1 MPDTI
6 VFLDSRVA
14 DQETLLASFDSTI
27 EVIFL
32 DADRDGLTQIA
43 DALSGKSGYS
53 SIQIFSHG
61 SPGTL
66 LLGSTVLNA
75 SNLDAYAFQLS
86 VIGNSLTDTGDLLLY
101 GCNVGDEIEG
111 QAFVER
117 LSDLTG
123 ADVATSDDVSGG
135 DAVGGDWELEVQTGV
150 IEQQSE
156 QLPADYAG
164 VLDGETSTEFRV
176 NTYVDSSQSSPS
188 VTSLSDGGF
197 VVTWQS
203 NGQDGSYDGI
213 YGQRYDAGGN
223 TIGSEFQINTYTDR
237 YQERASVTSLSDG
250 GFVVTW
256 SSDGQDGSG
265 DGIYGQRYDADGNT
279 IGSEFQINSYTA
291 NNQFYPSVT
300 SLSDGGF
307 VVTWSSDGQDGSYDG
322 IYGQRY
328 DADGNTIGSEFQVNS
343 YTTSAQSSPSVTS
356 LSDGGFVVT
365 WQSNGQD
372 SSLGGIYGQRYD
384 ADGNTIGSE
393 FQINTYTYS
402 GQYHPS
408 MASLS
413 DGGFVVAWQS
423 YGQDGSGYGIYGQR
437 YDADGN
443 TIGSEFQINSYTTSA
458 QSDPSVALL
467 SDGGFVVTWQSNGQD
482 GSYDG
487 IYGQRY
493 DADGNTIGSEFQINT
508 YTYSGQYHPSMA
520 SLSDGGFVVT
530 WQSNGQD
537 GSGYGIYGQRYDAEG
552 NPVSISSE
560 ISAPSLNLFNG
571 PVQVTDENTE
581 VTITLSDLIATGD
594 EADADGTVQ
603 AFRVSSISSGTL
615 RIGTDAASATAFDP
629 ATNNLIDATHQAYWT
644 PDLDFKGIQGA
655 FSVFAVDNQGLE
667 SATAI
672 EATVDVTALNDTGVG
687 LEFQVNSY
695 NRNSQSDPSVASL
708 YGGGF
713 VVTWQSYGQDGS
725 SDGIYGQ
732 RYDADGNTVGSE
744 FQINTYTD
752 SEQSSPSVASLSD
765 GGFVVTWQS
774 WVDGSEYDI
783 YGQRYDAS
791 GNTVGSEFQINTYTY
806 AEQSSPSVA
815 SLSDGGFVVTWQ
827 SYGQDGSHDGIYGQ
841 RYDASGNAIGSE
853 FQINTYTYGE
863 QLSPSVTSLSDGGF
877 VVTWSSDDQDGS
889 YDGIYGQRYDASGN
903 TVGSEFQI
911 NTYTYSK
918 QSSPSVASLS
928 DGGFVVTWSSDGQDG
943 SYDGIYGQRY
953 DADGNTVGSE
963 FQINTYTDNLQFSPS
978 VTSLADGGFV
988 VTWQSNGQDG
998 SHDGIYGQ
1006 RYDAG
1011 GNTVGSE
1018 FQINTYTD
1026 NQQQNPSVTSL
1037 SDGGFVVTWS
1047 SDGQDG
1053 SHDGIYGQRYDADG
1067 NTTISSEFQINTYT
1081 DNQQQNSSVTSLA
1094 DGGFVVTWQSNGQD
1108 GSYDGIYGQRYDA
1121 GGNTVGSEFQIN
1133 TYTDNQQQNSSV
1145 TSLSDGGF
1153 VVTWQSNGQDES
1165 SFGIYGQRYDADG
1178 NTVGSEF
1185 QINTCTDNLQSDPSV
1200 TSLSD
1205 GGFVVTWQSNGQDGA
1220 YYGIYGQR
1228 YDASGNTIGSEFQIN
1243 TYTDNQQQNPSVAS
1257 LSDGGFVVTWQS
1269 NGQDGAYYGIYG
1281 QRYDAS
1287 GNTVG
1292 SEFQINTYTDNQ
1304 QQNSSVTSLADGG
1317 FVVTWQSNGQDG
1329 SYDGIYG
1336 QRYDA
1341 AGNTVGSEFQI
1352 NTYTDST
1359 QSSPS
1364 VASLS
1369 DGGFVVAWQSNGQD
1383 ESSFGIYGQRY
1394 DADGNTVGSEFQ
1406 INTYTDNL
1414 QFSPSVTSLAD
1425 GGFVVTWESNGQ
1437 DGSSDG
1443 IYGQRYDADGNP
1455 IALVIP
1461 NQIPTLT
1468 QFSEPVE
1475 TTNEDTEVEIAFSKL
1490 MATGNESDADGTV
1503 EGFVV
1508 KSVTS
1513 GTLRIGAD
1521 AASATPYDEVTN
1533 KRIDGTNHA
1542 YWTPDENANGE
1553 LGAFSV
1559 VAVDNE
1565 GAESYTPIEA
1575 KVNVMAVNDA
1585 PTVATAIADASTA
1598 EDALYSYNAS
1608 VNFTDVD
1615 AGDELSFTA
1624 TLEDG
1629 SALPGWLTI
1638 DETTGVL
1645 SGTPSN
1651 DDVGVLNVKVTATDL
1666 AGSSASDVYQ
1676 LTVTNENDAP
1686 TVETVIPDA
1695 STAEDAAYSYDASVN
1710 FTDVDAGDELSF
1722 TATLE
1727 DGSALPGWLTI
1738 DETTGVLSGTPSNDD
1753 VGVLNVRVTAT
1764 DLAGASVSD
1773 VYQLTVTNENDAPT
1787 VETVIPDASTAEDAA
1802 YSYDASVNFTDVDAG
1817 DELSFT
1823 ATQEDG
1829 SALPGWLTIDE
1840 TTGVLSGTP
1849 ENGDV
1854 GVFNVKVTATDL
1866 AGASVSDVYQLT
1878 VTAMSVNTP
1887 PQLINPISDT
1897 STAEGV
1903 LYSYDASAN
1912 FMDDDAGDTLTYSA
1926 TLEGGMALPDWLT
1939 IDETTGVLSGTP
1951 ENGDANVLNVSVT
1964 ATDHSGASV
1973 SDSYMLIVTNRA
1985 YNETSGDDNLQG
1997 SNGDDVIYGAA
2008 GDDWL
2013 VGGRG
2018 DDILVGGT
2026 GNDTMFGGTGDDTYY
2041 VDSEQD
2047 TVIESWFRFGQSGND
2062 TVIASV
2068 DWTLGYG
2075 IENLELIGN
2084 KDLNGTGNSLDNL
2097 MTGNDGNNVLQG
2109 LFGDDILE
2117 GGLGNDTLDGGWGND
2132 VLTGGEG
2139 ADYLTGG
2146 WGRDV
2151 FRYTDQSESGVIEE
2165 HMDTISDFEYRRD
2178 KIDLSGIDAD
2188 TTEAGDQAFS
2198 SDILSD
2204 TEAFTEA
2211 GQLRFDSS
2219 SGILYG
2225 NTDADTDSEF
2235 AIELLGVTSVDVTAL
2250 LL

>member
-372 SSLGGIYGQRYD
+372 SS
-384 ADGNTIGSE
+384 
-393 FQINTYTYS
+393 S
-402 GQYHPS
+402 G
-408 MASLS
+408 
-413 DGGFVVAWQS
+413 
-423 YGQDGSGYGIYGQR
+423 
-437 YDADGN
+437 
-443 TIGSEFQINSYTTSA
+443 
-458 QSDPSVALL
+458 
-467 SDGGFVVTWQSNGQD
+467 
-482 GSYDG
+482 G

-877 VVTWSSDDQDGS
+877 VVTWSSDDQDL
-889 YDGIYGQRYDASGN
+889 
-903 TVGSEFQI
+903 
-911 NTYTYSK
+911 
-918 QSSPSVASLS
+918 SL
-928 DGGFVVTWSSDGQDG
+928 
-943 SYDGIYGQRY
+943 IH
-953 DADGNTVGSE
+953 
-963 FQINTYTDNLQFSPS
+963 I
-978 VTSLADGGFV
+978 
-988 VTWQSNGQDG
+988 
-998 SHDGIYGQ
+998 
-1006 RYDAG
+1006 
-1011 GNTVGSE
+1011 
-1018 FQINTYTD
+1018 
-1026 NQQQNPSVTSL
+1026 
-1037 SDGGFVVTWS
+1037 
-1047 SDGQDG
+1047 
-1053 SHDGIYGQRYDADG
+1053 
-1067 NTTISSEFQINTYT
+1067 
-1081 DNQQQNSSVTSLA
+1081 
-1094 DGGFVVTWQSNGQD
+1094 
-1108 GSYDGIYGQRYDA
+1108 
-1121 GGNTVGSEFQIN
+1121 
-1133 TYTDNQQQNSSV
+1133 
-1145 TSLSDGGF
+1145 
-1153 VVTWQSNGQDES
+1153 
-1165 SFGIYGQRYDADG
+1165 
-1178 NTVGSEF
+1178 
-1185 QINTCTDNLQSDPSV
+1185 
-1200 TSLSD
+1200 
-1205 GGFVVTWQSNGQDGA
+1205 
-1220 YYGIYGQR
+1220 
-1228 YDASGNTIGSEFQIN
+1228 
-1243 TYTDNQQQNPSVAS
+1243 
-1257 LSDGGFVVTWQS
+1257 
-1269 NGQDGAYYGIYG
+1269 
-1281 QRYDAS
+1281 
-1287 GNTVG
+1287 
-1292 SEFQINTYTDNQ
+1292 
-1304 QQNSSVTSLADGG
+1304 
-1317 FVVTWQSNGQDG
+1317 
-1329 SYDGIYG
+1329 
-1336 QRYDA
+1336 
-1341 AGNTVGSEFQI
+1341 
-1352 NTYTDST
+1352 
-1359 QSSPS
+1359 
-1364 VASLS
+1364 
-1369 DGGFVVAWQSNGQD
+1369 
-1383 ESSFGIYGQRY
+1383 
-1394 DADGNTVGSEFQ
+1394 
-1406 INTYTDNL
+1406 
-1414 QFSPSVTSLAD
+1414 
-1425 GGFVVTWESNGQ
+1425 
-1437 DGSSDG
+1437 
-1443 IYGQRYDADGNP
+1443 
-1455 IALVIP
+1455 
-1461 NQIPTLT
+1461 
-1468 QFSEPVE
+1468 
-1475 TTNEDTEVEIAFSKL
+1475 
-1490 MATGNESDADGTV
+1490 
-1503 EGFVV
+1503 
-1508 KSVTS
+1508 
-1513 GTLRIGAD
+1513 
-1521 AASATPYDEVTN
+1521 
-1533 KRIDGTNHA
+1533 
-1542 YWTPDENANGE
+1542 
-1553 LGAFSV
+1553 
-1559 VAVDNE
+1559 
-1565 GAESYTPIEA
+1565 
-1575 KVNVMAVNDA
+1575 
-1585 PTVATAIADASTA
+1585 
-1598 EDALYSYNAS
+1598 
-1608 VNFTDVD
+1608 
-1615 AGDELSFTA
+1615 
-1624 TLEDG
+1624 
-1629 SALPGWLTI
+1629 
-1638 DETTGVL
+1638 
-1645 SGTPSN
+1645 
-1651 DDVGVLNVKVTATDL
+1651 
-1666 AGSSASDVYQ
+1666 
-1676 LTVTNENDAP
+1676 
-1686 TVETVIPDA
+1686 
-1695 STAEDAAYSYDASVN
+1695 
-1710 FTDVDAGDELSF
+1710 
-1722 TATLE
+1722 
-1727 DGSALPGWLTI
+1727 
-1738 DETTGVLSGTPSNDD
+1738 
-1753 VGVLNVRVTAT
+1753 
-1764 DLAGASVSD
+1764 
-1773 VYQLTVTNENDAPT
+1773 
-1787 VETVIPDASTAEDAA
+1787 
-1802 YSYDASVNFTDVDAG
+1802 
-1817 DELSFT
+1817 
-1823 ATQEDG
+1823 
-1829 SALPGWLTIDE
+1829 
-1840 TTGVLSGTP
+1840 
-1849 ENGDV
+1849 
-1854 GVFNVKVTATDL
+1854 
-1866 AGASVSDVYQLT
+1866 
-1878 VTAMSVNTP
+1878 
-1887 PQLINPISDT
+1887 
-1897 STAEGV
+1897 
-1903 LYSYDASAN
+1903 
-1912 FMDDDAGDTLTYSA
+1912 
-1926 TLEGGMALPDWLT
+1926 
-1939 IDETTGVLSGTP
+1939 
-1951 ENGDANVLNVSVT
+1951 
-1964 ATDHSGASV
+1964 
-1973 SDSYMLIVTNRA
+1973 
-1985 YNETSGDDNLQG
+1985 
-1997 SNGDDVIYGAA
+1997 
-2008 GDDWL
+2008 
-2013 VGGRG
+2013 
-2018 DDILVGGT
+2018 
-2026 GNDTMFGGTGDDTYY
+2026 
-2041 VDSEQD
+2041 
-2047 TVIESWFRFGQSGND
+2047 
-2062 TVIASV
+2062 
-2068 DWTLGYG
+2068 
-2075 IENLELIGN
+2075 
-2084 KDLNGTGNSLDNL
+2084 
-2097 MTGNDGNNVLQG
+2097 
-2109 LFGDDILE
+2109 
-2117 GGLGNDTLDGGWGND
+2117 
-2132 VLTGGEG
+2132 
-2139 ADYLTGG
+2139 
-2146 WGRDV
+2146 
-2151 FRYTDQSESGVIEE
+2151 
-2165 HMDTISDFEYRRD
+2165 
-2178 KIDLSGIDAD
+2178 
-2188 TTEAGDQAFS
+2188 
-2198 SDILSD
+2198 
-2204 TEAFTEA
+2204 
-2211 GQLRFDSS
+2211 
-2219 SGILYG
+2219 
-2225 NTDADTDSEF
+2225 
-2235 AIELLGVTSVDVTAL
+2235 
-2250 LL
+2250 